1 MQGSATVILQVQVE
15 ISALDV
21 WLAYRSDLMDN
32 EDPWYMRFNLQGL
45 LLNQVREISMWFSL
59 ISLIFS

>member
-1 MQGSATVILQVQVE
+1 MILQVQVE